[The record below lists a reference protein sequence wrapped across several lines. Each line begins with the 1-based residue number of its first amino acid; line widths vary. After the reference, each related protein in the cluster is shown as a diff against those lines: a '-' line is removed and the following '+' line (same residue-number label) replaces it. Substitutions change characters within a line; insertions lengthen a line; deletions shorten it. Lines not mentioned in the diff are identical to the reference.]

1 MSQIRPFRAVRATE
15 ALAAQVIAPP
25 YDVMSEAEAR
35 AIVRENP
42 RSFVRVSRPEAVMPE
57 GADSHAPEAY
67 ATAKAQFLQMFQEK
81 LLFQD
86 ESDSYYL
93 YGQKM
98 GEHSQIGLVALF
110 SVEEYNQNL
119 IKKHEFTR
127 PDKEKDR
134 VDHIDATDSQTGMV
148 FLAYRDQPALN
159 SLLARH
165 SATLPRW
172 QVTTED
178 GVVHRL
184 WRISEPADVA
194 AITQAAAE
202 LPCTYV
208 ADGHHRSAAASI
220 VHRQRAG
227 QPGSHAWFL
236 AGLFPSSSLQIL
248 AYNRAVKDLMG
259 HTQESFMASLKA
271 HFELSELQGE
281 PVPSGRGEFTM
292 YLGGRWY
299 RLVARN
305 IPSDPVAA
313 LDVSI
318 LQERVLHPLLG
329 IANPRTDKRID
340 FIGGIRGWQELVKLV
355 DSGSHAVAFHLHPTS
370 MDQLLAVADV
380 NQVMPP
386 KSTWFEPKLRDAVAM
401 HNITLP

>member
-1 MSQIRPFRAVRATE
+1 MSQIRPFRAVRAP
-15 ALAAQVIAPP
+15 ADRAATVIAPP

-35 AIVRENP
+35 AIVADNP
-42 RSFVRVSRPEAVMPE
+42 SSFVRVSRPEAVMPE

-67 ATAKAQFLQMFQEK
+67 ATARREFLAMLAEGA
-81 LLFQD
+81 LMQD
-86 ESDSYYL
+86 DADSYYL

-98 GEHSQIGLVALF
+98 GDHAQIGLVATF
-110 SVEEYNQNL
+110 AVGEYDRNL

-134 VDHIDATDSQTGMV
+134 VDHIDATDCQTGMV
-148 FLAYRDQPALN
+148 FLAYRDQEPLN
-159 SLLARH
+159 GLIAAHAAAPPL
-165 SATLPRW
+165 W

-178 GVVHRL
+178 GVVHTL
-184 WRISEPADVA
+184 WRVADPAAVQ
-194 AITQAAAE
+194 AITDAAAA
-202 LPCTYV
+202 LPACYV

-248 AYNRAVKDLMG
+248 AYNRAIKDLFG
-259 HTQESFMASLKA
+259 HTEASFLASIRA
-271 HFELSELQGE
+271 HFDVEPTDA
-281 PVPSGRGEFTM
+281 PVPPGRGRFTM
-292 YLGGRWY
+292 YLGGRWH
-299 RLVARN
+299 LLTARD
-305 IPSDPVAA
+305 IPADPVAA

-340 FIGGIRGWQELVKLV
+340 FIGGIRGWQELQKLV
-355 DSGSHAVAFHLHPTS
+355 DAGTHAVAFHLHPTS

-380 NQVMPP
+380 DQVMPP

-401 HNITLP
+401 HRIG